1 MRYLELPWGGGVRLS
16 RDSAIRVFATDPE
29 LQKRLAKYMVL
40 QCFRNSLLEDL
51 HSGITPSSG
60 AGDYSDVHVTTPY
73 GEIPWSRLSR
83 LSDEEMKGLM
93 IDVVNRTYRFLH
105 QLLDENTGAEML
117 VRLTMHDPLPNWSTP
132 ILASDSDQGPAGVV

>member
-1 MRYLELPWGGGVRLS
+1 LS
-16 RDSAIRVFATDPE
+16 RISAIRVFATDPE

-51 HSGITPSSG
+51 HSGITPSSA

-93 IDVVNRTYRFLH
+93 IDVVNRTYRLLH
-105 QLLDENTGAEML
+105 QLLDENTGAEIL
-117 VRLTMHDPLPNWSTP
+117 VRLTMRDPLPNWSIPT
-132 ILASDSDQGPAGVV
+132 LAADSEQGPAGVV

>member
-1 MRYLELPWGGGVRLS
+1 MS
-16 RDSAIRVFATDPE
+16 RISAIRVFATDPE

-51 HSGITPSSG
+51 HSGITPSSA

-105 QLLDENTGAEML
+105 QLLDENTGAEIL
-117 VRLTMHDPLPNWSTP
+117 VRLTMRDPLPNWSTP
-132 ILASDSDQGPAGVV
+132 TLGSDSDQGPAGVV

>member
-1 MRYLELPWGGGVRLS
+1 LS
-16 RDSAIRVFATDPE
+16 RVSAIRVFATDPE
-29 LQKRLAKYMVL
+29 LHKRLAKYMVL

-51 HSGITPSSG
+51 HSGITPSSA

-83 LSDEEMKGLM
+83 LSDEEMKALM

-105 QLLDENTGAEML
+105 QLLDENTGAEIL
-117 VRLTMHDPLPNWSTP
+117 VSLTMCDPLPNWSIPT
-132 ILASDSDQGPAGVV
+132 LAADSEQGPARVV

>member
-1 MRYLELPWGGGVRLS
+1 MS
-16 RDSAIRVFATDPE
+16 RVSAIRVFANDPE

-51 HSGITPSSG
+51 HSGITPSS
-60 AGDYSDVHVTTPY
+60 ATGDYSDVHVTTPY

-105 QLLDENTGAEML
+105 QLLDENTGAEIL
-117 VRLTMHDPLPNWSTP
+117 VRLTMRDPLPNWSTP
-132 ILASDSDQGPAGVV
+132 TLASDSDQGPAGVV